1 VLVVTGVVLALA
13 VSSGGSSTREL
24 PGAGVLPTAPA
35 VVPST
40 TTATRAAVPVGHAV
54 WPVGVTAWT
63 AVVATLAKHDHTRAA
78 AQRLA
83 DGLHVPGL
91 HVRVFDSSLHPR
103 LRPATW
109 IVFAG
114 RFATRTTA
122 LRAARRLQAAGAA
135 RAVAERL
142 TG

>member
-1 VLVVTGVVLALA
+1 VLVVGGVLLALVLAG
-13 VSSGGSSTREL
+13 GGSSTREL
-24 PGAGVLPTAPA
+24 VGAGVLPTAPA

-40 TTATRAAVPVGHAV
+40 TTATRAVARASSAI

-83 DGLHVPGL
+83 DSLHVTGL
-91 HVRVFDSSLHPR
+91 HVRVFDSTQHPR

-122 LRAARRLQAAGAA
+122 LRAARRLQAAGAT
-135 RAVAERL
+135 RTVAERL